1 MRIHAF
7 CLMFA
12 LEYLQLQVAS
22 YFFTLVVIVRRCPG
36 VNRTRKKYKI
46 NREQNR
52 DPLAASA
59 ASAAAATAVAS
70 SGGGSRKRQQAN
82 QNLDSLAPEPATA
95 NRLG

>member
-1 MRIHAF
+1 
-7 CLMFA
+7 LD
-12 LEYLQLQVAS
+12 VAS
-22 YFFTLVVIVRRCPG
+22 FLFSLVVIFRRCTG

-59 ASAAAATAVAS
+59 AAPAAATAVTS
-70 SGGGSRKRQQAN
+70 CGGGRKRQQAN